1 MANVFQTEPKFM
13 KKIFYLKTCDTCKR
27 ILKSFPTEGFRF
39 QEIKTE
45 PITEEQITELKQIAG
60 SYEALFSR
68 RAKKYKE
75 MGLKDV
81 SLQESD
87 YKHYILSDYT
97 FLQRPVIVIDDQI
110 FIGSGKKNLEALNK
124 YFTSDPGK

>member
-1 MANVFQTEPKFM
+1 MTNLFQTDLEFM

-45 PITEEQITELKQIAG
+45 PITEEQIRELKELAG

-75 MGLKDV
+75 MGLKEV

-97 FLQRPVIVIDDQI
+97 FLQRPVIVVDDHI
-110 FIGSGKKNLEALNK
+110 FIGSGKKNLEALKDYLSADSN
-124 YFTSDPGK
+124 S

>member
-1 MANVFQTEPKFM
+1 MTNLFRTDPEFM

-45 PITEEQITELKQIAG
+45 PITEEQIRELRELAS

-97 FLQRPVIVIDDQI
+97 FLQRPVVVIDNHI
-110 FIGSGKKNLEALNK
+110 FIGTGKKNLEALRDYLGAESN
-124 YFTSDPGK
+124 S

>member
-1 MANVFQTEPKFM
+1 MTNLFQTDPEFM

-45 PITEEQITELKQIAG
+45 PITEEQIRELRELAG

-97 FLQRPVIVIDDQI
+97 FLQRPVVVIDNHI
-110 FIGSGKKNLEALNK
+110 FIGSGKKNLEALKDHLSADSN
-124 YFTSDPGK
+124 S